1 MSAIRIGVIGD
12 FDSGRRSHRATDESL
27 KHAGATLD
35 VDVSVVWLPTQDM
48 ERGAATKLEI
58 FDALWCAPGSPYESF
73 EGALEALRFARG
85 RDRPLIGTCGGFQH
99 VVLEYARSVLGFEEA
114 QHAEYDPHASQLFIT
129 PLSCS
134 LAGKKMRVEIQP
146 DSRAFDLYVRE
157 KVEEQYY
164 CNFGLNPAY
173 MADIKNGGLRI
184 TGSEQDGEA
193 RIVELSSLRF
203 FLATLFVPQISSNP
217 DEPHPLITG
226 FLKAAREFQSERR
239 GSLRLNGAQSA
250 QRSFLAQIFRK
261 QGG

>member
-1 MSAIRIGVIGD
+1 MNAIRIGVIGD
-12 FDSGRRSHRATDESL
+12 FDPERRSHRATDESL

-35 VDVSVVWLPTQDM
+35 ADVSVAWLPTQDL
-48 ERGAATKLEI
+48 ERDTAAKLEI

-73 EGALEALRFARG
+73 EGALEAIRFARE
-85 RDRPLIGTCGGFQH
+85 RDRPFIGTCGGFQH
-99 VVLEYARSVLGFEEA
+99 VVLEYARNVLGFEEA

-146 DSRAFDLYVRE
+146 GSRAFDLYVRE
-157 KVEEQYY
+157 EVEEQFY

-173 MADIKNGGLRI
+173 MTDIENGGLKI

-193 RIVELSSLRF
+193 RIVELPSHRF

-226 FLKAAREFQSERR
+226 FLKAAREFQSEHRE
-239 GSLRLNGAQSA
+239 SLSLNGAQSA
-250 QRSFLAQIFRK
+250 HLSFLAQIFRK